1 LLHLA
6 DLAGP
11 LAGTAY
17 SASDTGYLLGSIS
30 RQEFLLTME
39 YSKFKSLLRRVIAV
53 PVVVTVALAGLL
65 LWETFD
71 LHKSLQWVD
80 HTDRVLD
87 KSGQLLKLLVD
98 MESGKRGYIVTGD
111 ETFLGPYFEGTK
123 RFDSEFQALYRL
135 VDDSPSQQQR
145 LQQVYAGYRDSEAY
159 DSRVIALRRAG
170 KADPTL
176 IENQQRK
183 HKMDS
188 LREQIAEFQGLEEAL
203 RVERVEAA
211 HHRWTLMVTSCV
223 LLGLGSGVFLAFFTR
238 YHVEKLGT
246 KLLQSE
252 ERWTATLG
260 SIGEAV
266 IATDSEARV
275 TFLNP
280 IAAALTGWQ
289 PEEAI
294 NQPIGNVLRL
304 INEASGMT
312 ADNEV
317 LRVLKEKQV
326 VAVANH
332 VDLVTR
338 EGREIAVEHSA
349 APILAA
355 KGEVIGVVLVFR
367 DVAERRQEQ
376 IETAE
381 QAALLELTQDS
392 VFVIDMEGTVL
403 FWSRGAEVMFG
414 YSKEQ
419 AAGKIAH
426 DLLCTEFPQPFTE
439 IIAELMRAGHWEGDL
454 NKTAQDG
461 RQVIVA
467 GRWALQWGKRDQPPR
482 VLVINS
488 DITERKRGEES
499 LVLQKEQL
507 RALAERL
514 QWVREEDRKQV
525 ARDLH
530 DQIGQILTAI
540 KMDLTWM
547 IRHLPESEVEVLD
560 RLRESTGSINDG
572 VKAVRAICSGLRP
585 GVLDDLGLAA
595 AIEWQA
601 SEFASRNDIRCQ
613 VSVPPVDLHLD
624 GDRATATFRIFQECL
639 TNVIRHAHAKTVRV
653 DLCQEEENI
662 LLVVEDDGIGF
673 RQSDSSNALG
683 SLGLL
688 GMKERAQFCGG
699 DVQISSSP
707 GNGTKVTVRVPV
719 DIPRAERSE
728 TCTS

>member
-1 LLHLA
+1 
-6 DLAGP
+6 
-11 LAGTAY
+11 
-17 SASDTGYLLGSIS
+17 
-30 RQEFLLTME
+30 
-39 YSKFKSLLRRVIAV
+39 
-53 PVVVTVALAGLL
+53 
-65 LWETFD
+65 
-71 LHKSLQWVD
+71 
-80 HTDRVLD
+80 
-87 KSGQLLKLLVD
+87 
-98 MESGKRGYIVTGD
+98 MESAKRGYIVTGD
-111 ETFLGPYFEGTK
+111 EAFLRPYIEGTK
-123 RFDSEFQALYRL
+123 RFDLEFQTLYRL
-135 VDDSPSQQQR
+135 VDDSSSQQER
-145 LQQVYAGYRDSEAY
+145 LKQVYTGYRESEEY

-170 KADPTL
+170 RADPSL

-183 HKMDS
+183 YKMDS
-188 LREQIAEFQGLEEAL
+188 LREQIAEFQSLEEAL
-203 RVERVEAA
+203 RVKRVEST
-211 HHRWTLMVTSCV
+211 HSRWTLMVTSCL

-280 IAAALTGWQ
+280 VASTLTGWQ
-289 PEEAI
+289 PGEALT
-294 NQPIGNVLRL
+294 QPIGNVLRL
-304 INEASGMT
+304 INETSGMT

-326 VAVANH
+326 LAVANH
-332 VDLVTR
+332 VNLVTR
-338 EGREIAVEHSA
+338 DGREIAVEHSA

-376 IETAE
+376 IATAE

-392 VFVIDMEGTVL
+392 VFVIDMDGVVL
-403 FWSRGAEVMFG
+403 FWSRGAEVMLG

-426 DLLCTEFPQPFTE
+426 DLLCTEFPQPFAE
-439 IIAELMRAGHWEGDL
+439 IRDQLVHVGHWEGDL
-454 NKTAQDG
+454 IKTTRDG
-461 RQVIVA
+461 RRVVVA
-467 GRWALQWGKRDQPPR
+467 GRWALQWGKRGQAPR
-482 VLVINS
+482 VLVVNS

-514 QWVREEDRKQV
+514 QSVREEDRKQV

-540 KMDLTWM
+540 KMDMTWM
-547 IRHLPESEVEVLD
+547 IRHLPESEVQVLA
-560 RLRESTGSINDG
+560 RLRESTQSINDG
-572 VKAVRAICSGLRP
+572 VKAVRTICSGLRP

-601 SEFASRNDIRCQ
+601 SDFASRNGIRCE
-613 VSVPPVDLHLD
+613 VSVPLIDLHLD

-639 TNVIRHAHAKTVRV
+639 TNVIRHAQANTVRV
-653 DLCQEEENI
+653 DLSQEDENI

-673 RQSDSSNALG
+673 RESGASNAFG

-699 DVQISSSP
+699 DVHISSSL

-719 DIPRAERSE
+719 DIPRGERKE
-728 TCTS
+728 ICTS

>member
-1 LLHLA
+1 
-6 DLAGP
+6 
-11 LAGTAY
+11 
-17 SASDTGYLLGSIS
+17 
-30 RQEFLLTME
+30 M
-39 YSKFKSLLRRVIAV
+39 
-53 PVVVTVALAGLL
+53 VVVPIVITATLALLL

-71 LHKSLQWVD
+71 LNKSLQLVD
-80 HTDRVLD
+80 HSDRVVEQ
-87 KSGQLLKLLVD
+87 SGHLLKLLVD
-98 MESGKRGYIVTGD
+98 MESGTRGYIATGD
-111 ETFLGPYFEGTK
+111 ESFLRSYLEGTK
-123 RFDSEFQALYRL
+123 RFDPEFQA
-135 VDDSPSQQQR
+135 VNQMVADNPPQQQR
-145 LQQVYAGYRDSEAY
+145 LKDFYAGYREWAGYASGII
-159 DSRVIALRRAG
+159 SLRRAG

-176 IENQQRK
+176 YEDQQGKLR
-183 HKMDS
+183 MDA
-188 LREQIAEFQGLEEAL
+188 LREQISEIQNVEEGLRTGRVQG
-203 RVERVEAA
+203 A
-211 HHRWTLMVTSCV
+211 HQRWILMVASC
-223 LLGLGSGVFLAFFTR
+223 LGLGLGFGVFLALFTR
-238 YHVEKLGT
+238 YNVEKLGT

-266 IATDSEARV
+266 IATDSVGRI

-289 PEEAI
+289 PEEAL
-294 NQPIGNVLRL
+294 NQPIGNVLNL
-304 INEASGMT
+304 INEKSGMT

-326 VAVANH
+326 LSVANH

-338 EGREIAVEHSA
+338 DGREIPVEHSA

-376 IETAE
+376 IATAE

-392 VFVIDMEGTVL
+392 VFVIDMEGAVQ
-403 FWSRGAEVMFG
+403 FWSRGAEAMFE
-414 YSKEQ
+414 YTKAQ

-426 DLLCTEFPQPFTE
+426 EMLCTEFPQPFAE
-439 IIAELMRAGHWEGDL
+439 IIAELLRVGHWEGDL
-454 NKTAQDG
+454 IKTAQDG
-461 RQVIVA
+461 RRVVVA
-467 GRWALQWGKRDQPPR
+467 GRWALQWGKRGQAPR

-499 LVLQKEQL
+499 LVLQREQL

-514 QWVREEDRKQV
+514 QWVREEDRKRV
-525 ARDLH
+525 ARDMH

-540 KMDLTWM
+540 KMDMTW
-547 IRHLPESEVEVLD
+547 IVRHLPESEGHVLT
-560 RLRESTGSINDG
+560 RVKESILLIDDG
-572 VKAVRAICSGLRP
+572 VKAVRTICSGLRP
-585 GVLDDLGLAA
+585 GVLDDLGLTA

-601 SEFASRNDIRCQ
+601 ADFASRNGVLCQ

-639 TNVIRHAHAKTVRV
+639 TNVIRHAQAKSVRV
-653 DLCQEEENI
+653 ALCQEEESI
-662 LLVVEDDGIGF
+662 LLIVEDDGIGF
-673 RQSDSSNALG
+673 SESGLSNTLG

-699 DVQISSSP
+699 DVHISSSP
-707 GNGTKVTVRVPV
+707 GNGTTVTVRVPV
-719 DIPRAERSE
+719 DTPRAERIE
-728 TCTS
+728 TCAS

>member
-1 LLHLA
+1 
-6 DLAGP
+6 
-11 LAGTAY
+11 
-17 SASDTGYLLGSIS
+17 
-30 RQEFLLTME
+30 ME
-39 YSKFKSLLRRVIAV
+39 YSDFKSLLRWVIVV
-53 PVVVTVALAGLL
+53 PMLVTAALAGLL
-65 LWETFD
+65 LRETFD
-71 LHKSLQWVD
+71 LNRSLQSVD

-87 KSGQLLKLLVD
+87 QSGNLLKLLVD
-98 MESGKRGYIVTGD
+98 IESAKSGYIETGD
-111 ETFLGPYFEGTK
+111 ETFLRPYLDGTK
-123 RFDSEFQALYRL
+123 RFDAEFQALFQL
-135 VDDSPSQQQR
+135 VTDSPTQQQR
-145 LQQVYAGYRDSEAY
+145 LKDVNAGYRESEEY

-176 IENQQRK
+176 IENQLRK
-183 HKMDS
+183 HKMDM
-188 LREQIAEFQGLEEAL
+188 LREQVAEFQGVEETL
-203 RVERVEAA
+203 RIGRVEAA
-211 HHRWTLMVTSCV
+211 HQRWTHMVTSCL
-223 LLGLGSGVFLAFFTR
+223 LLGLGAGVFLALFAR
-238 YHVEKLGT
+238 YHVERLGT

-266 IATDSEARV
+266 IATDSEGRI

-280 IAAALTGWQ
+280 IAAALTGWEQ
-289 PEEAI
+289 EEAL

-304 INEASGMT
+304 INEKSGMT

-326 VAVANH
+326 LAVANH

-338 EGREIAVEHSA
+338 DGREIAVEHSA
-349 APILAA
+349 APILA
-355 KGEVIGVVLVFR
+355 GEGKVIGVVLVFR

-392 VFVIDMEGTVL
+392 VFVIDMEGAVL
-403 FWSRGAEVMFG
+403 FWSRGAEAMLG
-414 YSKEQ
+414 YTKAQ
-419 AAGKIAH
+419 AAGKMAH
-426 DLLCTEFPQPFTE
+426 ELLCTEFPQSFSE
-439 IIAELMRAGHWEGDL
+439 IRAELMRVGHWEGDL
-454 NKTAQDG
+454 IKTAKDG
-461 RQVIVA
+461 RRVVVS
-467 GRWALQWGKRDQPPR
+467 GRWALQWGKRDQAPR

-499 LVLQKEQL
+499 LVLQREQL

-514 QWVREEDRKQV
+514 QWVREEDRKKV
-525 ARDLH
+525 ARELH

-540 KMDLTWM
+540 KMDMTWM
-547 IRHLPESEVEVLD
+547 SRHLPESEGEVLA
-560 RLRESTGSINDG
+560 RLKESIQLINDG
-572 VKAVRAICSGLRP
+572 VKAVRTICSGLRP

-601 SEFASRNDIRCQ
+601 SEFASRNGVQCQ

-639 TNVIRHAHAKTVRV
+639 TNVIRHAQAKSVRV
-653 DLCQEEENI
+653 TLRQEEESI

-673 RQSDSSNALG
+673 SESNLSNSLG

-699 DVQISSSP
+699 DVQICSSP
-707 GNGTKVTVRVPV
+707 GNGTAVTVRVPL
-719 DIPRAERSE
+719 DIPRTEREE
-728 TCTS
+728 TCIS

>member
-1 LLHLA
+1 
-6 DLAGP
+6 
-11 LAGTAY
+11 
-17 SASDTGYLLGSIS
+17 
-30 RQEFLLTME
+30 ME
-39 YSKFKSLLRRVIAV
+39 YAKFKSLLRRVIVV
-53 PVVVTVALAGLL
+53 PVVVTAALAGLL

-71 LHKSLQWVD
+71 LNKSMQWVD
-80 HTDRVLD
+80 HTDQVLD
-87 KSGQLLKLLVD
+87 QSGVLLKLLVD
-98 MESGKRGYIVTGD
+98 MESAKRGYIVTGD
-111 ETFLGPYFEGTK
+111 EAFLRPYIEGTK
-123 RFDSEFQALYRL
+123 RFDLEFQTLYRL
-135 VDDSPSQQQR
+135 VDDSSSQQER
-145 LQQVYAGYRDSEAY
+145 LKQVYTGYRESEEY

-170 KADPTL
+170 RADPSL

-183 HKMDS
+183 YKMDS
-188 LREQIAEFQGLEEAL
+188 LREQIAEFQSLEEAL
-203 RVERVEAA
+203 RVKRVEST
-211 HHRWTLMVTSCV
+211 HSRWTLMVTSCL

-280 IAAALTGWQ
+280 VASTLTGWQ
-289 PEEAI
+289 PEEALT
-294 NQPIGNVLRL
+294 QPIGNVLRL
-304 INEASGMT
+304 INETSGMT

-326 VAVANH
+326 LAVANH

-338 EGREIAVEHSA
+338 DGREIAVEHSA

-376 IETAE
+376 IATAE

-392 VFVIDMEGTVL
+392 VFVIDMDGVVL
-403 FWSRGAEVMFG
+403 FWSRGAEVMLG

-426 DLLCTEFPQPFTE
+426 DLLCTEFPQPFAE
-439 IIAELMRAGHWEGDL
+439 IRDQLVHVGHWEGDL
-454 NKTAQDG
+454 IKTTRDG
-461 RQVIVA
+461 RRVVVA
-467 GRWALQWGKRDQPPR
+467 GRWALQWGKRGQAPR
-482 VLVINS
+482 VLVVNS

-514 QWVREEDRKQV
+514 QSVREEDRKQV

-540 KMDLTWM
+540 KMDMTWM
-547 IRHLPESEVEVLD
+547 IRHLPESEVEVLA
-560 RLRESTGSINDG
+560 RLRESTQSINDG
-572 VKAVRAICSGLRP
+572 VKAVRTICSGLRP

-601 SEFASRNDIRCQ
+601 SDFASRNGIRCE
-613 VSVPPVDLHLD
+613 VSVPLIDLHLD

-639 TNVIRHAHAKTVRV
+639 TNVIRHAQANTVRV
-653 DLCQEEENI
+653 DLSQEDENI

-673 RQSDSSNALG
+673 RESGASNAFG

-699 DVQISSSP
+699 DVHISSSL

-719 DIPRAERSE
+719 DIPRGERKE
-728 TCTS
+728 ICTS